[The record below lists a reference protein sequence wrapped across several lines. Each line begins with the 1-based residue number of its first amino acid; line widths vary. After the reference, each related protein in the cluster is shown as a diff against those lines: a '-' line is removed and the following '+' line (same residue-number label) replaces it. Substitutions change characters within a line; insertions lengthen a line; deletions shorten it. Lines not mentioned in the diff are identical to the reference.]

1 MNLKLLTLTGNSTI
15 AITIIAVIGSILL
28 IGLILLAILY
38 PIFRK
43 KYMYRNFRYVYHKKI
58 YSIAEKN
65 DYLLLNN
72 VHLRNKEVSI
82 ATIDHI
88 LFARK
93 YIYVIKDRFYKGA
106 ISGNKSD
113 SVWLFFNKQS
123 GRTEI
128 HNPMSINKTRIEKLI
143 SLTGISKDLFISII
157 LVNDDCV
164 IQNPKDLNSKRSYI
178 VSVNQLPKLIKNL
191 EKNKDIKDINQETL
205 EVAVQEI
212 YRLYGKGSEG
222 ND

>member
-113 SVWLFFNKQS
+113 SVWLLFIKQS

>member
-113 SVWLFFNKQS
+113 SVWLLFIKQS

-164 IQNPKDLNSKRSYI
+164 IQNPKELNSKRSYI

>member
-28 IGLILLAILY
+28 IGIILLAIIY
-38 PIFRK
+38 QIFRK

-93 YIYVIKDRFYKGA
+93 YIYVIKDRFYKGV

-113 SVWLFFNKQS
+113 SVWLLFIKQS

>member
-1 MNLKLLTLTGNSTI
+1 MILNPVVLVENSTI
-15 AITIIAVIGSILL
+15 AITIIAVIGAILL
-28 IGLILLAILY
+28 IALLLIAILY

-58 YSIAEKN
+58 YAIAEKN

-72 VHLRNKEVSI
+72 VHLRNKEVNV

-88 LFARK
+88 LFAHK

-113 SVWLFFNKQS
+113 SVWLFFNKQN

-128 HNPMSINKTRIEKLI
+128 HNPMIINKTRIEKLI

-178 VSVNQLPKLIKNL
+178 ISVNKLPKLLKEL
-191 EKNKDIKDINQETL
+191 EKDKRVKDINQETL

>member
-1 MNLKLLTLTGNSTI
+1 MNLKLITLTGNSTI

-113 SVWLFFNKQS
+113 SVWLLFIKQS

>member
-1 MNLKLLTLTGNSTI
+1 MNLKLLTLTGNSAI

-113 SVWLFFNKQS
+113 SVWLLFIKQS